1 MRLTDYIDPKCIKVG
16 LSSEY
21 KEEVIEEL
29 VFLLADC
36 ISDGVDPDAVYN
48 AVMMRESEGSTGL
61 EKGIAIPHAKCDYV
75 DRLRIAIGIS
85 RDGIDFDSQDGEPS
99 KLFFLM
105 VAPRNEAGPHVQAIA
120 RIVKITTMQGIKS
133 KLLNANNA
141 ERVIEIINDIE
152 NGS

>member
-1 MRLTDYIDPKCIKVG
+1 MKLTDYINAKCIKVG

-36 ISDGVDPDAVYN
+36 ISGDADPDAIYN

-85 RDGIDFDSQDGEPS
+85 RDGIDFDAQDGNPS

-120 RIVKITTMQGIKS
+120 RIVKLMTMEGVKS
-133 KLLNANNA
+133 KLLNANNP
-141 ERVIEIINDIE
+141 ERVFEIIEDVE
-152 NGS
+152 NGG

>member
-152 NGS
+152 NGN

>member
-1 MRLTDYIDPKCIKVG
+1 MKLTDYIDPKCIKVD
-16 LSSEY
+16 LSSQY
-21 KEEVIEEL
+21 KEEVVEEL

-36 ISDGVDPDAVYN
+36 IDGKVDPDAVYN

-120 RIVKITTMQGIKS
+120 RIVKITTMEGIKS
-133 KLLNANNA
+133 KLLKANNA
-141 ERVIEIINDIE
+141 ERVIEIINGIE
-152 NGS
+152 NGG

>member
-1 MRLTDYIDPKCIKVG
+1 MKLTDYINPKCIKID

-85 RDGIDFDSQDGEPS
+85 REGIDFDAQDGKPS

-120 RIVKITTMQGIKS
+120 RIVKITTMEGVKS
-133 KLLNANNA
+133 KLLNANNP
-141 ERVIEIINDIE
+141 ERVVEIIDDIE